1 MHKISRCAGATCAR
15 FLVAVDRR
23 HTVSVWRMPRRFSD
37 AAAAAGPADL
47 GGSDGGGDSDDDPMP
62 LSRDQPVMHAQY
74 FNQSLSSGLP
84 LLSASAFVAVAFLSG
99 GRQLLFH
106 HSQENCVKLWR
117 TEWAEQ
123 SAERSAAGGPP
134 SPSPLAT
141 VPLATPV
148 LFHCDRLT
156 SSAQASLS
164 HFFTVK

>member
-1 MHKISRCAGATCAR
+1 
-15 FLVAVDRR
+15 
-23 HTVSVWRMPRRFSD
+23 MPRRFSG
-37 AAAAAGPADL
+37 AAAAADPAEL
-47 GGSDGGGDSDDDPMP
+47 GGSDGGADCHSDHDDDP
-62 LSRDQPVMHAQY
+62 LLSSRDQPVLHAQY
-74 FNQSLSSGLP
+74 FNQALSSGLP
-84 LLSASAFVAVAFLSG
+84 LLAASAFVAVAFLSS

-106 HSQENCVKLWR
+106 RAQEKCVKLWR

-123 SAERSAAGGPP
+123 SAEQSAAGGPP

-156 SSAQASLS
+156 SSAQASLI

>member
-1 MHKISRCAGATCAR
+1 VTIQCLFPATS
-15 FLVAVDRR
+15 L
-23 HTVSVWRMPRRFSD
+23 
-37 AAAAAGPADL
+37 L
-47 GGSDGGGDSDDDPMP
+47 
-62 LSRDQPVMHAQY
+62 HAQY
-74 FNQSLSSGLP
+74 FNQALSSGLP
-84 LLSASAFVAVAFLSG
+84 LLSASSSAFVAVAFLSG

-123 SAERSAAGGPP
+123 SAEQSEAGGPP

-156 SSAQASLS
+156 SSAQASLI